1 MRLVRVVTSTR
12 CALRRPHPDLREQVV
27 HLALHRPDL
36 EPRVHEAGGADH
48 LLDHDAPRLLQ
59 LVGARR
65 GGDVE
70 RLADPLLELL
80 EAERAVVEGRGQAEA
95 VLDERR
101 LALAVAV
108 VHPAHLR
115 DRLVGL
121 VHDDQGVLRQVVEER
136 GRRLAR
142 LRGPRGGASSSRCRG
157 SGRSR
162 AASRGRTS
170 CAGRGAG
177 PRGACPGV
185 SSRGFTSMSS
195 ASIVFT
201 RVGEPRLR
209 RDVVA
214 RGVDRHLGEPPR
226 RLPGQ
231 RVEGAD
237 PLHLVPEQLDA
248 DAALLVGGHDLDH
261 VAPHPEGAALQLV
274 VVAVV
279 AGLDEAR
286 EQVPPVEG
294 VALPD
299 EEEHPVVGL
308 GRAEA
313 VDAGD
318 GRHDQDVAALEEAPG
333 GGEAQPV
340 DLLVDRGLLLDVGVR
355 LRDVGLG
362 LVVVVV
368 GDEVLDGVARGRRP

>member
-1 MRLVRVVTSTR
+1 MRLVSVVTSTR
-12 CALRRPHPDLREQVV
+12 SPLLRPHPDLGEEVV
-27 HLALHRPDL
+27 DLALHRPDL
-36 EPRVHEAGGADH
+36 QPRVHEAGGADH

-80 EAERAVVEGRGQAEA
+80 EVERAVVEGRGQAEA

-121 VHDDQGVLRQVVEER
+121 VHHDQRVLRQVVEQR
-136 GRRLAR
+136 RRRLAR
-142 LRGPRGGASSSRCRG
+142 LASGEVARVVLDAVAVAGLAQHLEVEHGALVEALGLEQLALALQPRLHLHELRLDRLH
-157 SGRSR
+157 
-162 AASRGRTS
+162 
-170 CAGRGAG
+170 
-177 PRGACPGV
+177 
-185 SSRGFTSMSS
+185 
-195 ASIVFT
+195 

-248 DAALLVGGHDLDH
+248 DPALLVGGHDLDH
-261 VAPHPEGAALQLV
+261 VAPHAEGAALQLV

-279 AGLDEAR
+279 AGLHEAR

-299 EEEHPVVGL
+299 EEQHPVVGL

-333 GGEAQPV
+333 RGEAQPV

-355 LRDVGLG
+355 LRHVGLG